1 MAIRIK
7 ELWQRWRKDFWRLF
21 RFGITGTICS
31 LIHYGIYCL
40 FLLFT
45 NTTIAYTAGY
55 GVGLLCNYG
64 LTTYFT
70 FKGKPSKNNVVG
82 FVGSHLLNYLLE
94 IGLLHIFLWLGI
106 SKWLSPILVMV
117 IVVPINFV
125 LPRLVFVKGKKGD
138 GC

>member
-7 ELWQRWRKDFWRLF
+7 EFWQRWQKDFWRLF

-55 GVGLLCNYG
+55 GWDFFVTTDLQPTLLLKENRQKIM
-64 LTTYFT
+64 L
-70 FKGKPSKNNVVG
+70 
-82 FVGSHLLNYLLE
+82 
-94 IGLLHIFLWLGI
+94 
-106 SKWLSPILVMV
+106 
-117 IVVPINFV
+117 
-125 LPRLVFVKGKKGD
+125 
-138 GC
+138 

>member
-1 MAIRIK
+1 MAICIK
-7 ELWQRWRKDFWRLF
+7 EFWQRWRKDFWRLF

-70 FKGKPSKNNVVG
+70 FKGKPSKNNYCCPIKPLYTAI
-82 FVGSHLLNYLLE
+82 SSLNPAE
-94 IGLLHIFLWLGI
+94 IGMI
-106 SKWLSPILVMV
+106 SSYFKFQAPLE
-117 IVVPINFV
+117 
-125 LPRLVFVKGKKGD
+125 
-138 GC
+138 

>member
-1 MAIRIK
+1 MATLAKRLLATLPFWYNGHYMFAYP
-7 ELWQRWRKDFWRLF
+7 LWNLL
-21 RFGITGTICS
+21 S
-31 LIHYGIYCL
+31 LS
-40 FLLFT
+40 LFT

-70 FKGKPSKNNVVG
+70 FKGKPSKNNVAG
-82 FVGSHLLNYLLE
+82 FVGSHILNYLLE
-94 IGLLHIFLWLGI
+94 IGLLHLFLWLGI

-125 LPRLVFVKGKKGD
+125 LLRLVFVKGKKGD

>member
-70 FKGKPSKNNVVG
+70 FKGKPSKNNVAG
-82 FVGSHLLNYLLE
+82 FVGSHILNYLLE
-94 IGLLHIFLWLGI
+94 IGCSI
-106 SKWLSPILVMV
+106 SS
-117 IVVPINFV
+117 F
-125 LPRLVFVKGKKGD
+125 G
-138 GC
+138 